1 MVKKIFVFMVLT
13 AFLTFGFSFSALNVS
28 ANNEE
33 GHWIGAWSASQTE
46 AWTTVDWDGGFSQD
60 GFENETIRMIVN
72 PTASGKEVRI
82 RLSNEFGE
90 QPLTF
95 EKVTVADTE
104 EDAAVVADTVEQ
116 LTFNQSE
123 SVTIPAGEFVFS
135 DPVPFHVTDGEDLTI
150 SIYIP
155 GDSGPAT
162 WHNTA
167 NQQSYFADG
176 DAASNTDG
184 EGYENNSDS
193 WFYLS
198 GVDVLTEDSEN
209 PRTIVALGDSITDGD
224 QSTLNA
230 NHRYTDFLNM
240 RLNEELPSQTFSILN
255 QGISGN
261 RILTD
266 SPIFGEKALD
276 RLDRDVFSQTNV
288 TDIILFEGINDIGHS
303 DPYHVYD
310 ADLIIDGMKQ
320 IAAEAHEHGLNIYIG
335 TLTPMNAFT
344 GDPEYYTEEGEAT
357 RQEVNDWIR
366 SQEVFDGMF
375 DFDRVLRDPENPDK
389 ILPEYNSGDNLHPN
403 DEGLKALADS
413 IDLSVFDQEEGEE
426 MADTATNTFNYLL
439 VGLMLSFTGAGLLFY
454 NRRKAYDTKA

>member
-1 MVKKIFVFMVLT
+1 MGKKTFVLMVL
-13 AFLTFGFSFSALNVS
+13 AAVLTFGSSFSTSNVS
-28 ANNEE
+28 ANSKS

-46 AWTTVDWDGGFSQD
+46 AWTTVDWDGGFSRN

-72 PTASGKEVRI
+72 PTASGKEVRV

-95 EKVTVADTE
+95 GKVTVADTAE
-104 EDAAVVADTVEQ
+104 GAAVDADTVEQ

-123 SVTIPAGEFVFS
+123 SVTIPAGESVVS
-135 DPVPFHVTDGEDLTI
+135 DPVPFDVTDGENLTI
-150 SIYIP
+150 SIYIA
-155 GDSGPAT
+155 GNSGPAT

-176 DAASNTDG
+176 DAALNTDG
-184 EGYENNSDS
+184 NGYENSSNS

-198 GVDVLTEDSEN
+198 GVDVLTKN
-209 PRTIVALGDSITDGD
+209 NKKTRTIVALGDSITDGYL
-224 QSTLNA
+224 STLNA
-230 NHRYTDFLNM
+230 NRRYTDFLDD
-240 RLNEELPSQTFSILN
+240 RLDEELKNQTFSVLN

-276 RLDRDVFSQTNV
+276 RLERDVFSQTNV
-288 TDIILFEGINDIGHS
+288 TDVILFEGINDIGHS

-310 ADLIIDGMKQ
+310 AELIIEGMKQ
-320 IAAEAHEHGLNIYIG
+320 IAEKAHERGINIYIG

-344 GDPEYYTEEGEAT
+344 GDPDYYTEEGEAT
-357 RQEVNDWIR
+357 RQKVNDWIR
-366 SQEVFDGMF
+366 SQTVFDGVF

-389 ILPEYNSGDNLHPN
+389 ILPEYDSGDNLHPN
-403 DEGLKALADS
+403 DAGLKAMADS
-413 IDLSVFDQEEGEE
+413 IDLSVF
-426 MADTATNTFNYLL
+426 TKK
-439 VGLMLSFTGAGLLFY
+439 
-454 NRRKAYDTKA
+454 KAKNCLTQR